1 VVLVAEL
8 LAQNEALF
16 DALADYAP
24 VGVFVCDASGAAVFV
39 NERLCGLIGVTNEKL
54 LGDGWARA
62 LHPEDAERVQREW
75 ADASAGGRDFQGE
88 YRFLRPDG
96 GVRWVEGSA
105 VAVRDGEGLLLGWV
119 GCCVDLTAR
128 KLSDERYRELFERAS
143 EAIFVL
149 STEGEVTAINRAG
162 EKLTGYRRDEL
173 VGMQLF
179 DLIAPENVERARETF
194 QRRLDGVKNEV
205 AEYQMISKTGTRV
218 FVEVSG
224 HLVEQDG
231 TALGIEAI
239 ARDTSERHA
248 FEQKLLYDATHDAL
262 TGLPNRTLFHDRLR
276 QALARATRSGSR
288 VAVMLLDLDEFKR
301 VNDSLGHAVGDELL
315 VGLAPRLQRELRGS
329 DSVARLGGD
338 EFAFVFEDITR
349 EQDLISMAQRLL
361 AAVTDPRDH
370 SQPVTASLGITIAE
384 PSDTAETALSNADTA
399 MYKAKK
405 AGPGGFEIYDETM
418 RERLLRDLA
427 LTEGFATALQDNQ
440 LEVHYQPIVSL
451 TDGRILA
458 LEALARWNHPQW
470 GRIAPSEFIPLAENH
485 GLIVQLGQFVL
496 SEAAKQA
503 TLWRTDYANALP
515 LGIFIN
521 VSPRQLS
528 QPDFVNVFTHTL
540 EQHGASPTDIGIEIT
555 ERAVIDHDE
564 PTLVDT
570 IAQLTKLDVRLSLD
584 DFGTGYSSLTALKQ
598 LPLTAVKIDRSFI
611 TVIHAHT
618 ERAPITRATVSLG
631 HQLGLTVIAEGVE
644 TQLQADFLTQL
655 GCDAAQ
661 GFHYARPQ
669 PARQTTILLQTEHH
683 DANLQTRRG
692 RWRTAA

>member
-1 VVLVAEL
+1 MLVAEL
-8 LAQNEALF
+8 LAKNDALF
-16 DALADYAP
+16 DALAERAP
-24 VGVFVCDASGAAVFV
+24 VGVFVCDASGAAVYV
-39 NERLCGLIGVTNEKL
+39 NERLCGLIGVPNETL

-75 ADASAGGRDFQGE
+75 ADAAAGGRDFQGE

-105 VAVRDGEGLLLGWV
+105 AAVRDREGLLLGWV

-128 KLSDERYRELFERAS
+128 KLSDERYRKLFEHAS

-162 EKLTGYRRDEL
+162 EKLTGYPRDEL

-194 QRRLDGVKNEV
+194 QRRLDGVKNEI

-224 HLVEQDG
+224 RLVEQDG

-315 VGLAPRLQRELRGS
+315 VGLAPRLQRELHGS

-361 AAVTDPRDH
+361 AAVADPRDH
-370 SQPVTASLGITIAE
+370 SQRVTASLGITIAE

-405 AGPGGFEIYDETM
+405 AGPGGFEVYDETM
-418 RERLLRDLA
+418 RKRLLRDLA
-427 LTEGFATALQDNQ
+427 LTEGLATALQDNQ

-451 TDGRILA
+451 ADGRILA

-470 GRIAPSEFIPLAENH
+470 GRIAPSEFIPLAEDR

-503 TLWRTDYANALP
+503 THGATITPTPSHSASSSTSLPANSPSPTSSTSSPTRSNGMASHPPTSASRSPNGPSSTTTSRRWPTPRPTHQTRRTPQPRRLRHRLLLTHSPQGAPSHRCQDRP
-515 LGIFIN
+515 LLHRRH
-521 VSPRQLS
+521 P
-528 QPDFVNVFTHTL
+528 THTL
-540 EQHGASPTDIGIEIT
+540 H
-555 ERAVIDHDE
+555 
-564 PTLVDT
+564 
-570 IAQLTKLDVRLSLD
+570 
-584 DFGTGYSSLTALKQ
+584 
-598 LPLTAVKIDRSFI
+598 
-611 TVIHAHT
+611 
-618 ERAPITRATVSLG
+618 
-631 HQLGLTVIAEGVE
+631 
-644 TQLQADFLTQL
+644 
-655 GCDAAQ
+655 
-661 GFHYARPQ
+661 
-669 PARQTTILLQTEHH
+669 ARQSPEPPSPSAINSVLPSSPKASKPSSKPTS
-683 DANLQTRRG
+683 
-692 RWRTAA
+692 

>member
-1 VVLVAEL
+1 MVLVAEL

-16 DALADYAP
+16 DALADRAP
-24 VGVFVCDASGAAVFV
+24 VGVFVCDASGAAVYV
-39 NERLCGLIGVTNEKL
+39 NERLCGLTGVPNEKL

-62 LHPEDAERVQREW
+62 LHPDDAERVQTDW
-75 ADASAGGRDFQGE
+75 AEASAAGRDFQGE

-96 GVRWVEGSA
+96 GVRCVEGSA
-105 VAVRDGEGLLLGWV
+105 AAVRGSEGLLLGWV

-128 KLSDERYRELFERAS
+128 KLSDERYRELFEHAS

-149 STEGEVTAINRAG
+149 STVGEVTAINRAG

-179 DLIAPENVERARETF
+179 DLIAPENVERARKTF

-205 AEYQMISKTGTRV
+205 AEYQMISKIGTRV

-224 HLVEQDG
+224 RLVEQDG

-248 FEQKLLYDATHDAL
+248 FEQKLLYHATHDAL
-262 TGLPNRTLFHDRLR
+262 TGLPNRTLFHDRLG
-276 QALARATRSGSR
+276 QALARATRSGSK
-288 VAVMLLDLDEFKR
+288 VAVMLLDVDDFKR
-301 VNDSLGHAVGDELL
+301 INDSLGHAASDELL
-315 VGLAPRLQRELRGS
+315 RGLAPRLQQQLCGS

-361 AAVTDPRDH
+361 AAVTALRDH
-370 SQPVTASLGITIAE
+370 SQRVTASLGIAIAE
-384 PSDTAETALSNADTA
+384 SSDTAETALSNADTA

-427 LTEGFATALQDNQ
+427 LTEGLATALEDDQ
-440 LEVHYQPIVSL
+440 LEIHYQPIVSL
-451 TDGRILA
+451 TGGSILA
-458 LEALARWNHPQW
+458 LEALVRWNHPQW
-470 GRIAPSEFIPLAENH
+470 GRIAPSEFIPLAENR

-503 TLWRTDYANALP
+503 NLWRNDYANALP

-521 VSPRQLS
+521 VSPRQLC
-528 QPDFVNVFTHTL
+528 QPDFVNVFTNTL

-570 IAQLTKLDVRLSLD
+570 LAQLTKLGVRLSLD
-584 DFGTGYSSLTALKQ
+584 DFGTGYSSLTALKG

-611 TVIHAHT
+611 AVIQART
-618 ERAPITRATVSLG
+618 ARAPVTRATISLG

-644 TQLQADFLTQL
+644 TQLQADFLTKL

-669 PARQTTILLQTEHH
+669 PAHQTTILLQTEHH